1 MLGLGVGQA
10 TSTCPFPKL
19 QPRGAGA
26 GLGPSMQ
33 TLGARSAQPWAQ
45 TRSLG
50 CNPRASGFAARE
62 PGCADPR
69 GRVCSPASLGSA
81 TREPKVCR
89 PSRQGT
95 PDARVAKPGCWGRPR
110 RLATTP
116 GSRHLAWFA
125 QPWAPG
131 AVPRSWLQP

>member
-1 MLGLGVGQA
+1 LLGLGVGQA

-69 GRVCSPASLGSA
+69 AWGLQPASLRSA
-81 TREPKVCR
+81 DPRGKGHLTLELPSQGVGAGLDAWPR
-89 PSRQGT
+89 PQEADT
-95 PDARVAKPGCWGRPR
+95 
-110 RLATTP
+110 
-116 GSRHLAWFA
+116 
-125 QPWAPG
+125 
-131 AVPRSWLQP
+131 